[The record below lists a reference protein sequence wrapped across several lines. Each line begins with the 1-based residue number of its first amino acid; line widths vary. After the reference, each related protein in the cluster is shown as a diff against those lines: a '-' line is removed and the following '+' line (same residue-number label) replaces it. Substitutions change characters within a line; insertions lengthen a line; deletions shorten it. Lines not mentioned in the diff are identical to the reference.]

1 MSLVPHPG
9 GRYPAAMSPS
19 RAVAS
24 KAFTGALLCGISSAG
39 FATLSILAK
48 FVFATGMA
56 LPVMLGLRF
65 GAAAAIL
72 LVYLVV
78 SRSPVW
84 LGAPRTARLLA
95 LGGIGYAGQATLYF
109 TGLQRAPASLS
120 SVLLY
125 VYPAFVA
132 LLGWAVE
139 RRRPRAST
147 ALALV
152 IALAGVALTV
162 GDGAPGR
169 AGPVDPVGIAFVL
182 ASAAGYAVYIVV
194 SHRLV
199 PQGGALVSTFWISA
213 GAGFS
218 FALAA
223 LAGSSLESPF
233 DPSAIR
239 LVGAMSLFS
248 TVLPLTT
255 FLAGMARVGPT
266 AAALLSTLEPVFTV
280 ALAALLLDEA
290 LSPRQL
296 LGASLVLG
304 AIVLLQ
310 VYDSSRSLKAPGA
323 HT

>member
-1 MSLVPHPG
+1 MASILIW
-9 GRYPAAMSPS
+9 MSPS
-19 RAVAS
+19 RVAS
-24 KAFTGALLCGISSAG
+24 KTLTGGLLCAISSAG

-48 FVFATGMA
+48 FVFATGMG

-65 GAAAAIL
+65 SGAAAIL
-72 LVYLVV
+72 LAYLAIR
-78 SRSPVW
+78 RSTVW
-84 LGAPRTARLLA
+84 LGGPRSATLLA

-147 ALALV
+147 AFALL
-152 IALAGVALTV
+152 IALAGVAFAV
-162 GDGAPGR
+162 GDGGWGE
-169 AGPVDPVGIAFVL
+169 AGQVDPVGVAFVL
-182 ASAAGYAVYIVV
+182 ASAAGYAVYIIV

-199 PQGGALVSTFWISA
+199 PQGEALVSTFWIST
-213 GAGFS
+213 GAGLSFS
-218 FALAA
+218 LAA
-223 LAGSSLESPF
+223 LAGSSLESPL
-233 DPSAIR
+233 DPSALR
-239 LVGAMSLFS
+239 LVAAMSLFS

-280 ALAALLLDEA
+280 ALAAVLLDEA
-290 LSPRQL
+290 LTPRQL
-296 LGASLVLG
+296 LGAVLVLG
-304 AIVLLQ
+304 AVVLLQ
-310 VYDSSRSLKAPGA
+310 AFESRLPVTSDRFHK
-323 HT
+323 